1 MKKYI
6 EQCLL
11 IQNLFCLVMFFCP
24 VYGYA
29 ASPRLEVKFNEEY
42 WAFDKDSIEYAAYA
56 VVSGDYTDLKIELIS
71 KDKEPHDVYIKA
83 DGSKNVEF
91 RNLPEKTTVAAGE
104 TVKITFSIRVFGENP
119 PEVVRLKIVSDSD
132 NYAAKIVLLR
142 FFDTEVSTEAFA
154 AYSGLY
160 MKRYKHQSGL
170 TVDFPSSFDV
180 LDAKVFQSI
189 IPISD
194 IKTKDI
200 KILLFALNSSGGE
213 PKITVAENIYKK
225 PVNIDEVLNLTEAEY
240 IVYGTI
246 FKKDIIEK
254 TSDFAIAEYIFLT
267 SEGKVFITQD
277 KIFVS
282 ADENG
287 SFTKSYVIS
296 VGALFENY
304 LKYKPLINLIV
315 NNCRFVAREE

>member
-1 MKKYI
+1 MCFVI
-6 EQCLL
+6 FL
-11 IQNLFCLVMFFCP
+11 CP

-29 ASPRLEVKFNEEY
+29 ASSRLEVKFNGEY
-42 WAFDKDSIEYAAYA
+42 WIFNKDSKEYEAYA

-71 KDKEPHDVYIKA
+71 KDNEPHDVYIMV

-91 RNLPEKTTVAAGE
+91 RNLPEKTTVDAGAA
-104 TVKITFSIRVFGENP
+104 VKITFSVRVSGENP
-119 PEVVRLKIVSDSD
+119 PEVVKLKIVSDSD
-132 NYAAKIVLLR
+132 KYAAKIVLLR
-142 FFDTEVSTEAFA
+142 LFDTAVSTDAGA
-154 AYSGLY
+154 SDHGLY
-160 MKRYKHQSGL
+160 LKRYKHRSGL

-225 PVNIDEVLNLTEAEY
+225 PVNIDEVLNLTEAEH

-254 TSDFAIAEYIFLT
+254 TSDFVIAEYSFLT

-282 ADENG
+282 DDENG
-287 SFTKSYVIS
+287 SFIKSYVMS

-315 NNCRFVAREE
+315 NNCRFAAREE